1 MARIGPAVALIVRLS
16 LLTVAL
22 SISAFA
28 QESIQPSLAG
38 DQVAELR
45 KVINRS
51 DYNLRLGPVLLDLSA
66 STEIEYNDNINLSD
80 HAKTGDW
87 IFLPQVNLNMDW
99 QATAVNELRLDLGF
113 GYEAYL
119 NHSNL
124 NSDTL
129 LIAPDSLLSF
139 DVYVGDFRFNF
150 HDRLSIQQNPVDT
163 IELSNVARFGRLE
176 NSAGVSAVWDLN
188 QVKIMGSYD
197 HYLFDSLDS
206 TFDYLSRSE
215 EQFLFSVDVNLNR
228 TTTIGVRGT
237 AALIDYNSNTVFN
250 DASQFSVG
258 PFLEMYLTP
267 YTRIRASAG
276 YEGLYFHGNAAG
288 QPNSPYS
295 GGFAYL
301 DVVQRLNRY
310 FTQYLNIGY
319 DTELGVTTQYQRTA
333 YARYTVEWRVNSR
346 LNVAVQGFY
355 EHANESESGFGQE
368 HPSLYGGS
376 IFLSTRLA
384 TRMTVGFGYL
394 YTGRTSN
401 LPDRSYSQNQFIF
414 RIGYNF

>member
-1 MARIGPAVALIVRLS
+1 MPFSQSNDHRFAHQALRALQALQLTTDSVFLARDPFGKIPVVCVARIGPAVALIVRLS

-215 EQFLFSVDVNLNR
+215 EQFLFSVDVSHLR
-228 TTTIGVRGT
+228 TLR
-237 AALIDYNSNTVFN
+237 
-250 DASQFSVG
+250 
-258 PFLEMYLTP
+258 
-267 YTRIRASAG
+267 
-276 YEGLYFHGNAAG
+276 
-288 QPNSPYS
+288 
-295 GGFAYL
+295 
-301 DVVQRLNRY
+301 
-310 FTQYLNIGY
+310 
-319 DTELGVTTQYQRTA
+319 
-333 YARYTVEWRVNSR
+333 
-346 LNVAVQGFY
+346 
-355 EHANESESGFGQE
+355 
-368 HPSLYGGS
+368 
-376 IFLSTRLA
+376 
-384 TRMTVGFGYL
+384 
-394 YTGRTSN
+394 
-401 LPDRSYSQNQFIF
+401 
-414 RIGYNF
+414 